1 MNLQHGFYSKST
13 SINPDAR
20 MIQVGAL
27 RSAELAMLVDLMDNE
42 RITVGQLIDASLR
55 LMPFPRP
62 QGVDTL
68 KSWLWWLCEQ
78 IENQF
83 DYESAQAKYANMVA
97 LMGSAIEEF
106 QLDTGARLYAYVIEN
121 PEPNSLSQMQYHM
134 NSVMTKI
141 KKLRVKF

>member
-20 MIQVGAL
+20 MIQAGAL
-27 RSAELAMLVDLMDNE
+27 RSAELAML
-42 RITVGQLIDASLR
+42 
-55 LMPFPRP
+55 
-62 QGVDTL
+62 
-68 KSWLWWLCEQ
+68 
-78 IENQF
+78 
-83 DYESAQAKYANMVA
+83 VA

-121 PEPNSLSQMQYHM
+121 PEPISLSQMQYHM